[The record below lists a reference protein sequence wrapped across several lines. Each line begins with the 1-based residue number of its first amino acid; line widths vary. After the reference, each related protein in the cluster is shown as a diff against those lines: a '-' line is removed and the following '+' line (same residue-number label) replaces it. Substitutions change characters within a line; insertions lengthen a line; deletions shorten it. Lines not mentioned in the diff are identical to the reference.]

1 MHTNS
6 NVIQLSTLGSLPHS
20 YSCAHVYV
28 RGLYEGALPIHM
40 VARADLCSSYRLIV
54 LSSYRLIVLSTSLD
68 IVSSSYRLI
77 VLSSYRLI
85 WILSTSGLWH
95 AMSTQS
101 RSLKVFDMLCQHM
114 VIDMLCQHLVFDML
128 CQHRVRVSRSLTCYV
143 NIWSLTYYVTS

>member
-54 LSSYRLIVLSTSLD
+54 LSSYRLIDLPG
-68 IVSSSYRLI
+68 YRLI

-85 WILSTSGLWH
+85 
-95 AMSTQS
+95 
-101 RSLKVFDMLCQHM
+101 VFDMLCQHM
-114 VIDMLCQHLVFDML
+114 VIDMLCRHLVFDML